1 MSRPSGGGFA
11 PKATTTRDESVM
23 KTKQNMNQKVLLMTV
38 GAGEAGRL
46 EETLFEPLR
55 KSIATSEWA
64 HVVLLPS
71 ALTEENARESE
82 RRLAGQPVTVST
94 LPAPGLEDDADACF
108 AHFDGVLAQLMDSGV
123 RPGEII
129 VDFTRGTKA
138 MSAALVLA
146 AAGRGVP
153 VLRYIAGKRD
163 ARGTVVPGEEQV
175 RDLKTARMTF
185 RRDLDL
191 AARFL
196 EAWQFRAAER
206 LPQAEAPDLP
216 APWLDQ
222 AAWLDWLARFWGAW
236 DRLDYG
242 LAARLLDQQPEAPCP
257 VSLSRFQPGAAQAA
271 FIRRRAR
278 ALPEEPSARAGALR
292 DLAADLVQNGRRRLA
307 QGELEDA
314 SLRAY
319 RVLELVG
326 QIRLFAHGQ
335 DSGRVDPEWE
345 PYQRWVAYK
354 EEKAR
359 KKKTDWRPPEPGEDG
374 RVALARQNVAS
385 LLQHMGDP
393 LGADL
398 CNPKKF
404 WNLDPRRRNLSA
416 LIHGFEAGARTAD
429 AGELAET
436 YDRLEEILLR
446 EDPANDAR
454 IHAARFPFGP
464 GA

>member
-1 MSRPSGGGFA
+1 MSS
-11 PKATTTRDESVM
+11 
-23 KTKQNMNQKVLLMTV
+23 QKVLLMTV
-38 GAGEAGRL
+38 GAGHAGRL

-55 KSIATSEWA
+55 KSIATGEWV

-71 ALTEENARESE
+71 ALTEENAREFE

-123 RPGEII
+123 RPQEI
-129 VDFTRGTKA
+129 VADFTRGTKA

-153 VLRYIAGKRD
+153 VLRYITGKRD
-163 ARGTVVPGEEQV
+163 AQGTVIPGEEQV
-175 RDLKTARMTF
+175 RDFKTARMSF

-191 AARFL
+191 AAHL
-196 EAWQFRAAER
+196 LDAWQFRAAER
-206 LPQAEAPDLP
+206 LPPPAAPEDRIPDGWLREA
-216 APWLDQ
+216 ACIHWF
-222 AAWLDWLARFWGAW
+222 ARFWGAW

-242 LAARLLDQQPEAPCP
+242 LAARLLEGQPEEVCP
-257 VSLSRFQPGAAQAA
+257 LGLARFQPREKHAA
-271 FIRRRAR
+271 FLRRLA
-278 ALPEEPSARAGALR
+278 APLPEDLRGRADALR
-292 DLAADLVQNGRRRLA
+292 DLAADLVENGRRRLA

-326 QIRLFAHGQ
+326 QIRLFARGQ
-335 DSGRVDPEWE
+335 DSARVDPEWE
-345 PYQRWVAYK
+345 PYERWIAYK
-354 EEKAR
+354 ENRAR
-359 KKKTDWRPPEPGEDG
+359 KKKTLWRAPEPDKNG

-393 LGADL
+393 LGPDL

-404 WNLDPRRRNLSA
+404 WKLDPERRNLSA
-416 LIHGFEAGARTAD
+416 LIHGFEAGTRTED
-429 AGELAET
+429 AAGLAET
-436 YDRLEEILLR
+436 YDRLEELLAR
-446 EDPANDAR
+446 DAPENDAR
-454 IHAARFPFGP
+454 IRAARFPFGP
-464 GA
+464 DR